1 MTNFEKIT
9 ATPGALG
16 AFLASLS
23 IADGPW
29 DEAFHRMFC
38 GGCQSENC
46 DAENCPHQNERNN
59 PLWWLVQ
66 TAEGEQDT
74 RRAALAWRNG
84 RLELEPGMIV
94 TLQDE
99 DRHADGTCNEF
110 NVYLNGKG
118 PDGKAL
124 RNIKRVIMP
133 TVSTYENG
141 QPEPMDMKLVFGG
154 CEDAAEIIKLLG
166 KKCKL
171 EIRAAVESRNKTGQ
185 AEYHGH
191 RYILEAVPL
200 ELKPEPLK
208 RLGGT
213 GVTIGF
219 LVHRYTA
226 TAGGTELWSFEW
238 GAQGEE
244 AAPSR
249 ATKRQTGINPGRLR
263 RSEILSLARL
273 FHVSIGTATEY
284 HDILAA
290 QAPEEFRLRKIRTVL
305 LVWSFAASAIS
316 IVLSLIRLVR

>member
-9 ATPGALG
+9 ATPEALG

-38 GGCQSENC
+38 GECQSENC
-46 DAENCPHQNERNN
+46 DAENCPHQNERTN

-74 RRAALAWRNG
+74 RRADLAWRNG

-94 TLQDE
+94 PLQDE

-118 PDGKAL
+118 PDGKVL

-141 QPEPMDMKLVFGG
+141 QQAEPMDMKLVFGG
-154 CEDAAEIIKLLG
+154 CEDAAEIVALLG

-171 EIRAAVESRNKTGQ
+171 EVRAAVESWNKTGQ

-219 LVHRYTA
+219 LVYRYTA
-226 TAGGTELWSFEW
+226 TVGDTELWSFEW
-238 GAQGEE
+238 GTQEKG
-244 AAPSR
+244 AAP
-249 ATKRQTGINPGRLR
+249 TPGTQERQGGINPGRLR

-290 QAPEEFRLRKIRTVL
+290 QAKQSGVEPK
-305 LVWSFAASAIS
+305 
-316 IVLSLIRLVR
+316 

>member
-1 MTNFEKIT
+1 MTIFEKIT
-9 ATPGALG
+9 ASPEALG
-16 AFLASLS
+16 ELLDSLTVIESPWEKEFHKAFC
-23 IADGPW
+23 AD
-29 DEAFHRMFC
+29 C
-38 GGCQSENC
+38 GQTDCG
-46 DAENCPHQNERNN
+46 ACPHEKERNN

-74 RRAALAWRNG
+74 RRAVLVWRNG
-84 RLELEPGMIV
+84 RLELGPGMIV
-94 TLQDE
+94 PLQDE

-118 PDGKAL
+118 PNGKAL

-141 QPEPMDMKLVFGG
+141 QQAEPMDMKLVFGG
-154 CEDAAEIIKLLG
+154 CEDAAEIVALLG

-171 EIRAAVESRNKTGQ
+171 EVRAAVENWSQTGRI
-185 AEYHGH
+185 EYHGH

-219 LVHRYTA
+219 LVYRYTA
-226 TAGGTELWSFEW
+226 TVGDTELWSFEW
-238 GAQGEE
+238 GTQEKG
-244 AAPSR
+244 AAP
-249 ATKRQTGINPGRLR
+249 TPGTQERQGGINPGRLR

-273 FHVSIGTATEY
+273 FHVSIDTATEY

-290 QAPEEFRLRKIRTVL
+290 QAKQSGVEPK
-305 LVWSFAASAIS
+305 
-316 IVLSLIRLVR
+316 